1 MNKAS
6 KKEKSKLIKAI
17 NKLPEETIKHL
28 PRKYFIGLYLDKENE
43 KEVIRI
49 QRDRRD
55 HHFHV
60 FNIPNGANKIAIRCI
75 EDRGITNFYYEGF
88 NYEVFM

>member
-28 PRKYFIGLYLDKENE
+28 PRKYFIGL
-43 KEVIRI
+43 
-49 QRDRRD
+49 
-55 HHFHV
+55 
-60 FNIPNGANKIAIRCI
+60 
-75 EDRGITNFYYEGF
+75 
-88 NYEVFM
+88 